1 VAKKNFSNPQV
12 TKACSVIPIKLVCR
26 TGSSIASN
34 YNRTRLLRNKREAY
48 DMFKSEELIDIA
60 QHLTL

>member
-1 VAKKNFSNPQV
+1 
-12 TKACSVIPIKLVCR
+12 VIPIKLVCR

-34 YNRTRLLRNKREAY
+34 YNRTRLLRREREAY
-48 DMFKSEELIDIA
+48 DIMFKSEELIDIA